1 VGVGRRAKGGS
12 LGTAM
17 IDEIQNH
24 ITRIELL
31 PDLSHCVETRAKQ
44 EYAAT
49 MSKILSGD
57 QSPGL
62 EERLDLLKTFLETA
76 DLSRLRRESEE
87 HMIQGRKVKFVISGF
102 AGHSELSV
110 QMTLED

>member
-1 VGVGRRAKGGS
+1 M
-12 LGTAM
+12 T
-17 IDEIQNH
+17 DEVQSR

-31 PDLSHCVETRAKQ
+31 PELSHCVETRAKQ
-44 EYAAT
+44 EYAST
-49 MSKILSGD
+49 MSKILSGN

-76 DLSRLRRESEE
+76 DFSRLRRESEE

-102 AGHSELSV
+102 AGHSKWSV
-110 QMTLED
+110 EMTVED